1 MTLQEFKEQSISHVN
16 WGWDGELAERL
27 ISKFNNPKECA
38 KIFSRCKLVAYRNCI
53 SIGDARHHLI
63 THGKI

>member
-16 WGWDGELAERL
+16 WGWDGEFAEHL
-27 ISKFNNPKECA
+27 INKFNNSTECA